1 MHYKGC
7 YNKEEHQ
14 VPNYDVK
21 CNKCGKEFE
30 AFTSIDDRHDIKCDC
45 GGSTKL
51 TIKPGSRV
59 AIHVWIPYLEEN
71 IKHQPV
77 MVESKQHLKKLCKE
91 NDCVAHR
98 LD

>member
-1 MHYKGC
+1 M
-7 YNKEEHQ
+7 
-14 VPNYDVK
+14 PNYDMK

-30 AFTSIDDRHDIKCDC
+30 AFAHIEDRNDIKCRC
-45 GGSTKL
+45 GGSTKIL
-51 TIKPGSRV
+51 IKTLKHI
-59 AIHVWIPYLEEN
+59 AIHIWIPYLEEN

-91 NDCVAHR
+91 NDVVAHR